1 MVDILMNTSMIDEA
15 WCFPILRRYIKPN
28 MKVCVVALSFFDD
41 TKTQADWNKQYQKG
55 SGIWYRANHDVFFKY
70 GIKDEDISW
79 IYYFQDSKEAMKEKI
94 ESADLVLFTGGAPD
108 LMMKRIKE
116 KKLIKALQQ
125 FDGIVIGY
133 SASAMIQ
140 LDEYHISPDPDYP
153 SFSYE
158 RGLAC
163 QNDFDIEVYYDQTKT
178 QLASIK
184 RVLEEKKKP
193 VYAIYEKGGLI
204 VEETGITCFGKIDLF
219 E

>member
-1 MVDILMNTSMIDEA
+1 MVNILMNTSMIDEA
-15 WCFPILRRYIKPN
+15 WCFPILKRYIKPN

-41 TKTQADWNKQYQKG
+41 TKMQADWNKQYQKG

-79 IYYFQDSKEAMKEKI
+79 INYFQDSKEAMKEKI

-116 KKLIKALQQ
+116 KKLKKALQQ

-133 SASAMIQ
+133 SAGAMIQ

-158 RGLAC
+158 RGLAYR
-163 QNDFDIEVYYDQTKT
+163 NDFDIEVHYDQTKT

-204 VEETGITCFGKIDLF
+204 VEETGITCFGKVDLF